1 MNGEWLNQYKSKVCD
16 SLRASSPIWASEASL
31 ARTCERA
38 AKPRGAEERTPCSCV
53 LARLTQIGE
62 LARSLGLRIQPIH
75 LAAWV
80 APRNVRSGGPEDY
93 LRTGATFERIIF
105 LLPAECNLILRS
117 ALRELHPWSLQT
129 HWISLI

>member
-1 MNGEWLNQYKSKVCD
+1 MNGSIGTRVRSAIACEQALLFGPAKRVSRE
-16 SLRASSPIWASEASL
+16 RAS
-31 ARTCERA
+31 ERA
-38 AKPRGAEERTPCSCV
+38 AKPRGAEERTPRSRV

-62 LARSLGLRIQPIH
+62 RARRLGLRIQPIH

-80 APRNVRSGGPEDY
+80 APRNVRSGGSGDY
-93 LRTGATFERIIF
+93 LRTGATFERIVF

-129 HWISLI
+129 HWISLT